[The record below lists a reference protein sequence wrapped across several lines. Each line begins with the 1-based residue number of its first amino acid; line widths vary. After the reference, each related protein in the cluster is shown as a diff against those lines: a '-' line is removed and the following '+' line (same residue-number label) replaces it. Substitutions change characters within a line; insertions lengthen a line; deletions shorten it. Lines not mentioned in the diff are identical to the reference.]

1 MVKVLIPLL
10 LLSAAPVP
18 ASADPNANVPA
29 GAPIRLTISQE
40 TALRCS
46 ALFAIVSS
54 EQARHAAVSE
64 GLPQPGLRG
73 REYFVVTT
81 GGLMDKTNASRQQV
95 VALFKARHGQIMAE
109 MTSAKDPRAARA
121 AILTPCLALL
131 GDELGNGTK

>member
-1 MVKVLIPLL
+1 MVKAFIPIL
-10 LLSAAPVP
+10 LLSAANAIGQANAP
-18 ASADPNANVPA
+18 ADP
-29 GAPIRLTISQE
+29 PIQLTIAQE

-46 ALFAIVSS
+46 AVFAIVSS

-81 GGLMDKTNASRQQV
+81 AALMDETNASRQQV

-109 MTSAKDPRAARA
+109 LTSAKDPRAARA
-121 AILTPCLALL
+121 AILAPCLSLL
-131 GDELGNGTK
+131 GDELGKDG